1 MLKKKQILFSVL
13 YFFDI
18 NIKKLLHSNMQIL
31 DQLQKKKK
39 ATRNTYNRNKIGPYG
54 PTLTFNY

>member
-1 MLKKKQILFSVL
+1 VYCI
-13 YFFDI
+13 FFDI

-39 ATRNTYNRNKIGPYG
+39 QPEI
-54 PTLTFNY
+54 LTTEIKLALMGRL